1 MPRLSRFFI
10 RASLIYLFLGFT
22 FGALILANKGILF
35 APLVWALLPAHIE
48 LMFLGWMTQLA
59 LGVAFWI
66 LPRLA
71 SSTPRGDER
80 WSWSAFVLVNL
91 GILAS
96 VLSPLAGISWIVLL
110 ARALQTLG
118 FAAFALGNWQRIY
131 PPKFPSLSKSSF

>member
-10 RASLIYLFLGFT
+10 RASLVYLFLGFT

-71 SSTPRGDER
+71 SSAPRGNER
-80 WSWSAFVLVNL
+80 WSWATFILVNL
-91 GILAS
+91 GIITYSIAPLM
-96 VLSPLAGISWIVLL
+96 VLSWLQLL

-118 FAAFALGNWQRIY
+118 LMAFVLGNWRRIY
-131 PPKFPSLSKSSF
+131 PLKFPNLKGPI